1 MLIFGGGAGGASA
14 AGGVGDA
21 ARPRC
26 HELVPSSPFYGLV
39 FFLNIKIPFF
49 PPPLLPTDLGLPAP
63 PSLPHPR
70 QRHRR
75 ANASNGGKNYRKKCC
90 CNEALPKKTSFFFF
104 LSFFPPPEAG
114 AAGLWARRK
123 GEAWKQLATKTFREA
138 TKARS
143 KAQIRRFLGPAAGAG
158 RAVTAP
164 AAAPERP
171 RDAPAPAMAAEV
183 LYADLRLPGA
193 RSPPAGRR
201 HAPALCPQ
209 WHGVLLKVGG
219 LGHLVLLAL
228 VAVLSV
234 QVFQGSLQPATTCAP
249 RPGSEMWG
257 RNRTEQC
264 LVSSLM
270 RYFCEP
276 RRETPA
282 ASAGCRLCPQGWQ
295 LRGERCYR
303 LSKEKG
309 SWTQGKKDCENQK
322 SHLVVLRDKK
332 EEEHIKNITGG
343 RTQPVWVGLTSSE
356 KKWRWVDN
364 TTLDAKT
371 FSALKEAGEGC
382 WTLKG
387 EAWEV
392 DTCDGE
398 HEWVCQKD
406 PFRLSP
412 SVAGDGEKCDG
423 SL

>member
-1 MLIFGGGAGGASA
+1 
-14 AGGVGDA
+14 
-21 ARPRC
+21 
-26 HELVPSSPFYGLV
+26 
-39 FFLNIKIPFF
+39 
-49 PPPLLPTDLGLPAP
+49 
-63 PSLPHPR
+63 
-70 QRHRR
+70 
-75 ANASNGGKNYRKKCC
+75 
-90 CNEALPKKTSFFFF
+90 
-104 LSFFPPPEAG
+104 
-114 AAGLWARRK
+114 
-123 GEAWKQLATKTFREA
+123 
-138 TKARS
+138 
-143 KAQIRRFLGPAAGAG
+143 
-158 RAVTAP
+158 
-164 AAAPERP
+164 
-171 RDAPAPAMAAEV
+171 MAAEV
-183 LYADLRLPGA
+183 LYADLRLPVA
-193 RSPPAGRR
+193 RSPPAGRQ

-249 RPGSEMWG
+249 RPGSEIWG
-257 RNRTEQC
+257 RNRTERC

-276 RRETPA
+276 RQETPA

-295 LRGERCYR
+295 LHGERCYR

-332 EEEHIKNITGG
+332 EEEHVKNITGG

-364 TTLDAKT
+364 TTLDANT

-387 EAWEV
+387 EA
-392 DTCDGE
+392 
-398 HEWVCQKD
+398 
-406 PFRLSP
+406 
-412 SVAGDGEKCDG
+412 
-423 SL
+423 

>member
-1 MLIFGGGAGGASA
+1 MSFFPLLLEDEEGFSGPPRVGPSWRAASPA
-14 AGGVGDA
+14 SEHAGDA
-21 ARPRC
+21 RQRHLWEEFSERTGIVWCPNDER
-26 HELVPSSPFYGLV
+26 LVPSPRQVDLGGR
-39 FFLNIKIPFF
+39 NIKSCFS
-49 PPPLLPTDLGLPAP
+49 TW
-63 PSLPHPR
+63 
-70 QRHRR
+70 
-75 ANASNGGKNYRKKCC
+75 
-90 CNEALPKKTSFFFF
+90 
-104 LSFFPPPEAG
+104 AG

-158 RAVTAP
+158 RAVTGP

-171 RDAPAPAMAAEV
+171 RSRDAPAMAAEV
-183 LYADLRLPGA
+183 LYADLRLPVA
-193 RSPPAGRR
+193 RSPPAGRQ

-249 RPGSEMWG
+249 RPGSEIWG
-257 RNRTEQC
+257 RNRTERC

-276 RRETPA
+276 RQETPA

-295 LRGERCYR
+295 LHGERCYR

-332 EEEHIKNITGG
+332 EEEHVKNITGG

-364 TTLDAKT
+364 TTLDANT

-387 EAWEV
+387 EA
-392 DTCDGE
+392 
-398 HEWVCQKD
+398 
-406 PFRLSP
+406 
-412 SVAGDGEKCDG
+412 
-423 SL
+423 